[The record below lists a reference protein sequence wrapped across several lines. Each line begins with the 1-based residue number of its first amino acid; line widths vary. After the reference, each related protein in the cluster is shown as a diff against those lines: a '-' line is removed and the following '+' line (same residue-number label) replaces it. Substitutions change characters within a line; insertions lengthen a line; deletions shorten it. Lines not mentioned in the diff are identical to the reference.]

1 MTPWRKRLVRVMT
14 VLFVGGL
21 AGGGVTVY
29 ELTNNAAVR
38 QQVIEQLRKHF
49 VGAEITL
56 AGARFR
62 LLGGI
67 TIDNLTLYRRDDPSQ
82 TPFLHVPYGVIYHD
96 KELLTQGKL
105 AVRKIKLERPRF
117 TIVRGADG
125 RWNVD
130 GILGAVRPDV
140 PIPIVEVEYGTVVL
154 EVAAP
159 QSQPASAAAPA
170 SYPTY
175 RLEVRQV
182 QWTMTNDPLAVLKF
196 EGRGQT
202 PAFGPIRVEGDWHR
216 VKNQLR
222 TALDLAPV
230 PFGPALLAELA
241 RVAPEPAEAIQE
253 IGGVGRLHL
262 DLRYRADAAPQW
274 WHDLRAELSGG
285 RLVHR
290 DLPLPLENLALTAR
304 CVDGQVTLKSL
315 TASAGPAALSLKGE
329 ADSPLTPDQPEAQAR
344 EYSTPSL
351 ALRAGRNRFAPPYPW
366 LAPVRWGE
374 LVVEGLPVTPA
385 LAARLPAGLQKHY
398 SRYQPGGP
406 VGITCRFDRGSPG
419 WTWAVRLRPADMTGK
434 FEALPY
440 PLHGVRGTLDYSLA
454 AGGQPGVTVDLTA
467 AGPGERPV
475 TIRGTVTG
483 EGPQAAYTF
492 DITGDRLA
500 IDSAL
505 IHALPVGFQPV
516 TMRFHPRGHC
526 DVTAHIEFA
535 SGGSPVHDYHVTIR
549 DGSMCAEAFPYPL
562 ERVTG
567 TLNIHRGPDTVEF
580 PQAGMRYAFRG
591 EGWHGGGRVE
601 IEGMGRP
608 TPHGEKITLKL
619 AGQRVPLDAQMA
631 EAFGPIRMRGVWD
644 MIRPSGQLDFTAR
657 AEYTDHPGGP
667 PDLDLTVAPAGVTV
681 QPRFFPYR
689 LTGLRGKFQYTQGL
703 IDFHGFEAQH
713 GATRLS
719 FDGGQFQIL
728 SGGGF
733 WADMFNF
740 RAAPLPLDTDL
751 IDALPRPLQTIFQTI
766 HPRATLDVDLRRLTL
781 LESPKVPGP
790 PEPLVIYWNGQ
801 VQFTD
806 AALKTGVDWEHVTG
820 TVACEGKTKGQVLDG
835 VNGHLALTK
844 ASVFEQPIEQVHAGL
859 VVDPSAPHELRLVN
873 LKGRLF
879 DGQLGGE
886 GRVEYGSGVRYMI
899 NLQAIGMKLEEI
911 AKHNHLRPNAQLSG
925 LATAQ
930 VYLNGSG
937 GGLTELEGGAHFRAT
952 GRMYNLPLVLA
963 LLKLPG
969 LRPPNET
976 AFEEVN
982 AVVKVHGK
990 KVQVD
995 RLDLL
1000 GHAVSL
1006 GGQGEMN
1013 MDGTDVKL
1021 DLYVVWGN
1029 ITQLLPPGL
1038 RELPPWLSKNLFKI
1052 RATGRLGGDG
1062 DGLSFAPEPVPVLV
1076 DPVRQLVEKV
1086 RARQK
1091 TEVRGQKS
1099 D

>member
-1 MTPWRKRLVRVMT
+1 L
-14 VLFVGGL
+14 LVGGL
-21 AGGGVTVY
+21 AGAGVTIY
-29 ELTNNAAVR
+29 QLTNNAAVR

-96 KELLTQGKL
+96 KELLTQGQL

-130 GILGAVRPDV
+130 GILGVVRPDM

-154 EVAAP
+154 EVAAAQP
-159 QSQPASAAAPA
+159 QVASGATPAT
-170 SYPTY
+170 YPTY

-196 EGRGQT
+196 EGRGRT
-202 PAFGPIRVEGDWHR
+202 PAFGPIRLEGDWHR
-216 VKNQLR
+216 SQFQLR
-222 TALDLAPV
+222 AALDLAPV
-230 PFGPALLAELA
+230 PFGPPLLAELA

-253 IGGVGRLHL
+253 IGGAGRLHL
-262 DLRYRADAAPQW
+262 DLRYRADASPRW
-274 WHDLRAELSGG
+274 WHDVRAELSGG

-290 DLPLPLENLALTAR
+290 DLPLPLENISLAAR
-304 CVDGQVTLKSL
+304 CVNGQVALKSM
-315 TASAGPAALSLKGE
+315 TATAGPAAVSLKGE
-329 ADSPLTPDQPEAQAR
+329 ADSPLTTDQPEAQAR
-344 EYSTPSL
+344 EDNVHSL
-351 ALRAGRNRFAPPYPW
+351 AIRVGRNAYDPPYPW
-366 LAPVRWGE
+366 LAPLRWGE

-385 LAARLPAGLQKHY
+385 LAAKLPTGMQKHY
-398 SRYQPGGP
+398 SRYRPGGP
-406 VGITCRFDRGSPG
+406 VGLTCRFDRRALG
-419 WTWAVRLRPADMTGK
+419 WTWTVRLRPADMTGK
-434 FEALPY
+434 FEAFPY

-454 AGGQPGVTVDLTA
+454 SGGSPGLKLDLTA

-475 TIRGTVTG
+475 TVRGTVTG
-483 EGPQAAYTF
+483 EGSQAAYTI
-492 DITGDRLA
+492 DLTGDQLA
-500 IDSAL
+500 IDASL
-505 IHALPVGFQPV
+505 IQALPVAFQPV
-516 TMRFHPRGHC
+516 TNRFHPRGRC
-526 DVTAHIEFA
+526 DVTAHIA
-535 SGGSPVHDYHVTIR
+535 YTPGGTPVHDYHVTIR
-549 DGSMCAEAFPYPL
+549 DGSMCAETFPYPL
-562 ERVTG
+562 DRVTG
-567 TLNIHRGPDTVEF
+567 TLNIHRGPDTADF
-580 PQAGMRYAFRG
+580 PQAGIRYAFRG
-591 EGWHGGGRVE
+591 EGWHGDGRVE

-608 TPHGEKITLKL
+608 TPHGDKITLKL
-619 AGQRVPLDAQMA
+619 AGQRVPLDAEMA

-644 MIRPSGQLDFTAR
+644 MIRPSGQLDFTAH

-667 PDLDLTVAPAGVTV
+667 PDLNLTVAPAGVTV

-689 LTGLRGKFQYTQGL
+689 LTGLRGKFQYTPGQIL
-703 IDFHGFEAQH
+703 FHGFEAYH
-713 GATRLS
+713 AATRLS
-719 FDGGQFQIL
+719 FDGGMFL
-728 SGGGF
+728 LLPGGGF
-733 WADMFNF
+733 WADMSNF
-740 RAAPLPLDTDL
+740 KAAPLPLETDL
-751 IDALPRPLQTIFQTI
+751 VEALPKPLQTIVHTI
-766 HPRATLDVDLRRLTL
+766 RPRATLNVELRRLTL
-781 LESPKVPGP
+781 LESPKIPGP
-790 PEPLVIYWNGQ
+790 PEPLVVYWNGL
-801 VQFTD
+801 VHFAD

-820 TVACEGKTKGQVLDG
+820 TVHCEGKTKGQVLDG
-835 VNGHLALTK
+835 VNGHLAVTK
-844 ASVFEQPIEQVHAGL
+844 ANVFGQPVEDIHAGL
-859 VVDPSAPHELRLVN
+859 LVDSTAPHELRLVN
-873 LKGRLF
+873 LRGRLF

-886 GRVEYGSGVRYMI
+886 GRIEYGSGVRYMVD
-899 NLQAIGMKLEEI
+899 LKAIGMKLEEI
-911 AKHNHLRPNAQLSG
+911 ARHNYLRPNAQLSG
-925 LATAQ
+925 LATAH

-937 GGLTELEGGAHFRAT
+937 GGVSELEGGANFRAT

-963 LLKLPG
+963 LLKLPS
-969 LRPPNET
+969 LHPPSET

-982 AVVKVHGK
+982 AVVKVHGR

-1013 MDGTDVKL
+1013 IDGTDVKL
-1021 DLYVVWGN
+1021 DLYAVWGN

-1052 RATGRLGGDG
+1052 RATGRFGGEG
-1062 DGLSFAPEPVPVLV
+1062 DGLSFTPEPVPALV
-1076 DPVRQLVEKV
+1076 EPVKQLVEKV

-1091 TEVRGQKS
+1091 TEARGQKS